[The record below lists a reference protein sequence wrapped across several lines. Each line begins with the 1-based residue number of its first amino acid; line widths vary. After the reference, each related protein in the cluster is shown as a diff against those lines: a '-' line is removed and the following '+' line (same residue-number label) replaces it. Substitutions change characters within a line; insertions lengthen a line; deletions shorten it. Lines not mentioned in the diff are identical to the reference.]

1 VRIGHGVRSMEDP
14 VLVRD
19 LAERQVPI
27 EVSVT
32 SNVLLGVF
40 PSVEAHPLPAMLAAG
55 LNVSINTDDPAYFST
70 TLNDE
75 HLLVHDGLGLSIE
88 ELVAAQRRA
97 IDAALCGPS
106 RQAELH
112 AALAA
117 AV

>member
-1 VRIGHGVRSMEDP
+1 M
-14 VLVRD
+14 
-19 LAERQVPI
+19 
-27 EVSVT
+27 SVT

-55 LNVSINTDDPAYFST
+55 LNVSINTDDPGYFST

-75 HLLVHDGLGLSIE
+75 HLIVRDRLGVGVE

-97 IDAALCGPS
+97 IDAALCGPE
-106 RQAELH
+106 RKAELH

-117 AV
+117 RARLAGC